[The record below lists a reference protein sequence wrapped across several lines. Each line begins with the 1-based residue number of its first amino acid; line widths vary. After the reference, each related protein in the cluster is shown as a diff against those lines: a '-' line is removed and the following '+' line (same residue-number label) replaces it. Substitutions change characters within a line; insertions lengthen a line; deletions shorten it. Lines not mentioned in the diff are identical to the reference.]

1 MEKLNIIKKISSKY
15 ILTEIFSFI
24 NYNRTKNLV
33 KYNLKLREKLNI
45 KLEDYSLTF
54 NYSEREIKEP
64 LPSNLN
70 EDIRTWRIILIVII
84 VIINI
89 MLYIGI
95 ATGLPGDNSEKW
107 PKLKII
113 LNYVFYFFLFALFP
127 ISFFCMV
134 CPGCHYSRSCVIFM
148 VIINFLNIIGLI
160 LNIMKIIVDAIY
172 QLDMF
177 MINLI
182 CDIFVLILFPFLI
195 ILYFIYISK
204 CKDIIRGYRLVLKI
218 IINEYRGFKV
228 DDYFL
233 DIDFKK
239 KKKEE
244 QKEILI
250 NSKFTY
256 TLSEEQKE
264 LIESINEFRL
274 NNNLE
279 PFRYNTEEDLD
290 DYFVIIN
297 TKKFP
302 IFKNIFEIDGNKYL
316 FIYPINEFKNN
327 FENNDIN
334 ILNILKTPT
343 LNQILI
349 IENKGNQH
357 IFVYNYWQLYRSKT
371 KLKNNINKVRETERS
386 IDLLNNKNI

>member
-1 MEKLNIIKKISSKY
+1 MN
-15 ILTEIFSFI
+15 F
-24 NYNRTKNLV
+24 
-33 KYNLKLREKLNI
+33 
-45 KLEDYSLTF
+45 
-54 NYSEREIKEP
+54 
-64 LPSNLN
+64 
-70 EDIRTWRIILIVII
+70 
-84 VIINI
+84 

-113 LNYVFYFFLFALFP
+113 LNYVFYFFLFPLFS

-134 CPGCHYSRSCVIFM
+134 CPDCHYSRSCVNFM
-148 VIINFLNIIGLI
+148 VLINFLNIIGFI

-172 QLDMF
+172 QLDIF
-177 MINLI
+177 IFNLI
-182 CDIFVLILFPFLI
+182 SDIFVLMLFPFLI

-204 CKDIIRGYRLVLKI
+204 CKDIMRGYRLVLKF
-218 IINEYRGFKV
+218 IINEFRGFKV

-239 KKKEE
+239 KIREE
-244 QKEILI
+244 QRDILKNI
-250 NSKFTY
+250 NFKY

-279 PFRYNTEEDLD
+279 PFKYKNNEDLD
-290 DYFVIIN
+290 DYFMITN
-297 TKKFP
+297 AKKFP
-302 IFKNIFEIDGNKYL
+302 IFKNIIEIDENKYL

-334 ILNILKTPT
+334 ILNLLKIQT

-349 IENKGNQH
+349 FENQGNQH
-357 IFVYNYWQLYRSKT
+357 ILVYNSCQISRSRT
-371 KLKNNINKVRETERS
+371 NLNNNINITRETERS
-386 IDLLNNKNI
+386 IESLNNKNICIKFNH

>member
-1 MEKLNIIKKISSKY
+1 MEKLNIVKKISSKY
-15 ILTEIFSFI
+15 ILREIFSFI
-24 NYNRTKNLV
+24 DYNRTKNLV
-33 KYNLKLREKLNI
+33 KYNLKLLERLNI

-64 LPSNLN
+64 LPSNSN

-84 VIINI
+84 IIMNF

-113 LNYVFYFFLFALFP
+113 LNYVFYFFLFPLFS

-134 CPGCHYSRSCVIFM
+134 CPDCHYSRSCVNFM
-148 VIINFLNIIGLI
+148 VLINFLNIIGFI

-172 QLDMF
+172 QLDIF
-177 MINLI
+177 IFNLI
-182 CDIFVLILFPFLI
+182 SDIFVLMLFPFLI
-195 ILYFIYISK
+195 IVYFIYISK
-204 CKDIIRGYRLVLKI
+204 CKDIMRGYRLVLKF
-218 IINEYRGFKV
+218 IINEFRGFKV

-239 KKKEE
+239 KIREE
-244 QKEILI
+244 QRDILKNI
-250 NSKFTY
+250 NFKY

-279 PFRYNTEEDLD
+279 PFRYNTIEDLD

-302 IFKNIFEIDGNKYL
+302 IFKNIFEIDRNKYL

-357 IFVYNYWQLYRSKT
+357 IFVYNYWQIYKSKT

>member
-1 MEKLNIIKKISSKY
+1 
-15 ILTEIFSFI
+15 
-24 NYNRTKNLV
+24 
-33 KYNLKLREKLNI
+33 
-45 KLEDYSLTF
+45 
-54 NYSEREIKEP
+54 
-64 LPSNLN
+64 
-70 EDIRTWRIILIVII
+70 
-84 VIINI
+84 

-95 ATGLPGDNSEKW
+95 ATGLPDYDSEKW

-113 LNYVFYFFLFALFP
+113 LDYVFYFFLFALFP

-134 CPGCHYSRSCVIFM
+134 CPCCHYSRSCVIFM

-172 QLDMF
+172 QLDML

-302 IFKNIFEIDGNKYL
+302 IFKNIFEIDRNKYL

-334 ILNILKTPT
+334 ILNILKIQT

-349 IENKGNQH
+349 FENQGNQH
-357 IFVYNYWQLYRSKT
+357 ILVYNSCQICRSRT
-371 KLKNNINKVRETERS
+371 NLNNNINITRETERS
-386 IDLLNNKNI
+386 IESLNNKNICIKFNH